1 MCSNNL
7 KEQFYKELS
16 DFIDGIPDKNGSLI
30 SVLHKAQNIFG
41 YLPEDVQK
49 FIAKKLNIPVSK
61 VNGVVTF
68 YSYFT
73 EEPTGKH
80 VINVCMGTACF
91 VKGSGDVLAEFEK
104 KLNIKVGQ
112 TTPDGKFT
120 LQVLR
125 CVGACGLAPVVT
137 VNDKVYG
144 HFNKHSVD
152 RVLDEYK
159 E

>member
-1 MCSNNL
+1 MCSN
-7 KEQFYKELS
+7 QQRDPQYAELEE
-16 DFIDGIPDKNGSLI
+16 FINEIPDKTSSLI
-30 SVLHKAQNIFG
+30 AVLHKAQEIFG
-41 YLPEDVQK
+41 YLPEDVQR
-49 FIAKKLNIPVSK
+49 FVAKKLNQPVSE

-73 EEPTGKH
+73 ETPTGKH

-91 VKGSGDVLAEFEK
+91 VKGSADILDEFER
-104 KLNIKVGQ
+104 KLGIKVGE
-112 TTPDGKFT
+112 TTPDGKYT

-137 VNDKVYG
+137 VNDRVYG
-144 HFNKHSVD
+144 HFTKQMV
-152 RVLDEYK
+152 VKTLDEYN

>member
-1 MCSNNL
+1 MCSN
-7 KEQFYKELS
+7 QQIDPQYAELEE
-16 DFIDGIPDKNGSLI
+16 FINAIPDKSSSLI
-30 SVLHKAQNIFG
+30 AVLHQAQEIFG
-41 YLPEDVQK
+41 YLPEDVQR
-49 FIAKKLNIPVSK
+49 FVAKKLNQPVSE

-73 EEPTGKH
+73 ETPTGKH

-91 VKGSGDVLAEFEK
+91 VKGSADILDEFER
-104 KLNIKVGQ
+104 KLGIKVGEN
-112 TTPDGKFT
+112 TPDGKYT

-137 VNDKVYG
+137 VNDRVYG
-144 HFNKHSVD
+144 HFTKQMV
-152 RVLDEYK
+152 VKTIDEYN

>member
-1 MCSNNL
+1 MCSN
-7 KEQFYKELS
+7 QQIDPQYAELEE
-16 DFIDGIPDKNGSLI
+16 FINAIPDKSSSLI
-30 SVLHKAQNIFG
+30 AVLHQAQEIFG
-41 YLPEDVQK
+41 YLPEDVQR
-49 FIAKKLNIPVSK
+49 FVAKKLNQPVSE

-73 EEPTGKH
+73 ETPTGKH

-91 VKGSGDVLAEFEK
+91 VKGSADILDEFER
-104 KLNIKVGQ
+104 KLGIKVGE
-112 TTPDGKFT
+112 TTPDGKYT

-137 VNDKVYG
+137 VNDRVYG
-144 HFNKHSVD
+144 HFTKQMVIKT
-152 RVLDEYK
+152 LDEYN